1 MHELTGFE
9 QQLAVAIDDYAGPR
23 RPIDALGIARRAARA
38 GGTRPMR
45 PAILGGR
52 SRATDTRSTLRLAVV
67 AALAATA
74 LVAGGLL
81 VGALTQ
87 RQSVAPSPAPSLVAP
102 TTPVTSP
109 STEPSTAANILQGTF
124 SCAEA
129 QAAAARTTTT
139 WVAGPAPA
147 APAAA
152 ESGWIAIWGSDE
164 VPELYLID
172 PATGAPCLL
181 ARFPAYTNPPQQATP
196 QGPLGWVPPRGPLVW
211 SPDGRALAFVVSGE
225 NGADLYVWSLAG
237 LSGRLGTDHD
247 NGWPARPSWS
257 PDGSLLAVPERGSF
271 DPTVVPNVRILDRS
285 GAQRSISAGCAC
297 YLGSVQW
304 SPSGRTIATT
314 TQTLASGPSRPEVNG
329 IVAGSI
335 DAGRLQDVPILADP
349 ASQAVS
355 EQVLGF
361 VDEQSLLLVNPSPQ
375 RFTARSITGG
385 ADRDLGPTRL
395 TPSMLDQG
403 PLSLAP
409 DRSAW
414 LFNDLSSLGILEIGS
429 GTESILPGTPDGS
442 VAAGWSPNSR
452 QLGYVDMIQG
462 ARQGIW
468 VVNRDGTG
476 TRRVTSGSYV
486 LGDDVLGDLLSSFA
500 WQPVWPAR

>member
-45 PAILGGR
+45 PEIIGRR
-52 SRATDTRSTLRLAVV
+52 SRATDTRSTLRLALV
-67 AALAATA
+67 AALVATA

-81 VGALTQ
+81 VGALNQ
-87 RQSVAPSPAPSLVAP
+87 RQTVAPSPAPSLVTP
-102 TTPVTSP
+102 TTPVTSQSTQP
-109 STEPSTAANILQGTF
+109 STTASVLGSTF
-124 SCAEA
+124 SCADA

-139 WVAGPAPA
+139 WAAGPAPSD
-147 APAAA
+147 PAQA
-152 ESGWIAIWGSDE
+152 ESGWIAIWGSE
-164 VPELYLID
+164 EIPELYLID
-172 PATGAPCLL
+172 PTTGAPCLL

-211 SPDGRALAFVVSGE
+211 SPDGRALALVVVGE
-225 NGADLYVWSLAG
+225 RTRDLFVWSLAG
-237 LSGRLGTDHD
+237 LAGPLIAGHDGRWPGT
-247 NGWPARPSWS
+247 PSWS
-257 PDGSLLAVPERGSF
+257 PDGSLLASPEVGGIGLDTITSVHLVDRGGG
-271 DPTVVPNVRILDRS
+271 PT
-285 GAQRSISAGCAC
+285 RSIASGCICHLGQVAWSA
-297 YLGSVQW
+297 
-304 SPSGRTIATT
+304 SGRTIATT
-314 TQTLASGPSRPEVNG
+314 TRDAEGNRDG

-335 DAGRLQDVPILADP
+335 DTGQLQDVPILADP
-349 ASQAVS
+349 ASQVVT

-361 VDEQSLLLVNPSPQ
+361 VDDQSLLLVNPSPQ
-375 RFTARSITGG
+375 RFTARSIHGG
-385 ADRDLGPTRL
+385 PDRDLGPTRL
-395 TPSMLDQG
+395 TPGMLDQG

-414 LFNDLSSLGILEIGS
+414 LFNDLSSLGILEIGT
-429 GTESILPGTPDGS
+429 GTESTLPGTPDGTT
-442 VAAGWSPNSR
+442 AAGWSPNSR
-452 QLGYVDMIQG
+452 QLGYVDMLQH

-476 TRRVTSGSYV
+476 TRRVTSRPY
-486 LGDDVLGDLLSSFA
+486 VLGDLLSSFA